1 MDLTAAAYQAT
12 EGGPLD
18 VDRDFYR
25 AIANDKGRELVE
37 SLVLPIDPDWAFCN
51 PVRHNNSGRRN
62 LILP

>member
-25 AIANDKGRELVE
+25 AIANDKGR
-37 SLVLPIDPDWAFCN
+37 A
-51 PVRHNNSGRRN
+51 RRIPRAAN
-62 LILP
+62 

>member
-37 SLVLPIDPDWAFCN
+37 SLVLPI
-51 PVRHNNSGRRN
+51 RSG
-62 LILP
+62 IGW

>member
-25 AIANDKGRELVE
+25 AIANDKGR
-37 SLVLPIDPDWAFCN
+37 
-51 PVRHNNSGRRN
+51 
-62 LILP
+62 